1 MKKILALLVVS
12 AIAVS
17 CGNDTPDPTDKKYAT
32 DSLTVSPSQ
41 NVLVFETTGAWC
53 QYCPNGAAALR
64 KAILR
69 NPEGRIL
76 GMAAHTGD
84 VLETP
89 VATLLNTMWPAS
101 GVPNFYINGN
111 DAGQSIAGPI
121 AASLTSIP
129 EMGVATAVAETD
141 TSYEVYAK
149 VQVFKETRGTTYT
162 VQSYLMYEGLDAK
175 QYGLIDLNQVSSVP
189 VVTKGSGAQPSIW
202 AVDTVGKKAG
212 DVYQHEHLPIMPSIT
227 SNPFGIVL
235 DTVNPL
241 GNNFFEG
248 DIFGTQYTPIKLR
261 ISKKPL
267 AALNAIVPLDPKKFY
282 VLTVVWKE
290 RLDGTGGFL
299 FVNGIEDHLE

>member
-1 MKKILALLVVS
+1 MKKVLALFALSALV
-12 AIAVS
+12 AA
-17 CGNDTPDPTDKKYAT
+17 CGTDKPDPDPVKYAT
-32 DSLTVSPSQ
+32 DSLTVSAAQ

-53 QYCPNGAAALR
+53 QYCPNGAASLR
-64 KAILR
+64 RAVLR
-69 NPEGRIL
+69 NPKGRIL
-76 GMAAHTGD
+76 AMAAHTGD

-89 VATLLNTMWPAS
+89 VATLLNTMWTAS

-111 DAGQSIAGPI
+111 DAGQSISGPI
-121 AASLTSIP
+121 GSALTSEP
-129 EMGVATAVAETD
+129 EMGVATAVVETD

-162 VQSYLMYEGLDAK
+162 VQSYLMYEGVDAK
-175 QYGLIDLNQVSSVP
+175 QYGLVDLNQTSSVSI
-189 VVTKGSGAQPSIW
+189 VNKGSGATPSTW

-212 DVYQHEHLPIMPSIT
+212 DTYVHEHLPVMPSIT
-227 SNPFGIVL
+227 ANPFGVIL

-248 DIFGTQYTPIKLR
+248 DVFGTQYTPIKLR

-282 VLTVVWKE
+282 VMTIVWKE
-290 RLDGTGGFL
+290 RLDGTGGYL
-299 FVNGIEDHLE
+299 YVNGIEDHLD